1 MLIVALSTAGTVLA
15 EVSPISNLGFVVAV
29 LAATSFMVCVSPVT
43 ALFALATELTKGLL
57 NEVSVQNH
65 CLFRSCSDSGEALL
79 QSGSCHN
86 RDSLLYGGPSAGQGQ
101 PTVSLKVD
109 CCINVPSHFD
119 TRARGMFS
127 CILIGSP
134 RLHRW
139 QWPWAS
145 LLPKN
150 CQVPPAVLGS
160 QGRTSSLRFG
170 ASSFLGSQP
179 RKRAKRHTD
188 MSTSVALEMVVRQL
202 TSAMYCHH
210 RPGGLKVANKTC
222 VKCWRH

>member
-1 MLIVALSTAGTVLA
+1 
-15 EVSPISNLGFVVAV
+15 
-29 LAATSFMVCVSPVT
+29 
-43 ALFALATELTKGLL
+43 
-57 NEVSVQNH
+57 
-65 CLFRSCSDSGEALL
+65 
-79 QSGSCHN
+79 
-86 RDSLLYGGPSAGQGQ
+86 
-101 PTVSLKVD
+101 
-109 CCINVPSHFD
+109 
-119 TRARGMFS
+119 MFS

-160 QGRTSSLRFG
+160 QGRTSSLCFG

-222 VKCWRH
+222 VKCWRHYQALGGYRRGTCTSLKIIPADLLHTRDHYIQSAALVTWWILYLLTISF